1 MNDSNKSAWYSIEL
15 ALIIIFALDV
25 IVTFFFNLIE
35 YGWKTNIMW
44 LRLDVTGVLGLT
56 GFEVSILALM
66 STLVLIPFSIVS
78 AVLLLSSI
86 IKPLWFKAKFHVKYW
101 YGVFIAQIL
110 TWILISNL

>member
-1 MNDSNKSAWYSIEL
+1 MNDSNKSAWFSIEL
-15 ALIIIFALDV
+15 ALVFIFSFDV
-25 IVTFFFNLIE
+25 VVTFFFNLLE
-35 YGWKTNIMW
+35 YGSSTNIMW

-78 AVLLLSSI
+78 VALLFSRI
-86 IKPLWFKAKFHVKYW
+86 VKPSWFKAKFRVKYW
-101 YGVFIAQIL
+101 YGVFISQIL